1 VGGRLLQVSHK
12 LTIFL
17 TTILSGVALV
27 LVLAVSG
34 GKASAMPVPG
44 SGSWDTALTGVI
56 EELDEVSPQGDTHLI
71 VQDGNSF
78 PIQSDVLNLSAYV
91 GDEVTIYIRTFPLD
105 DDSEILDVIDV
116 GPAESFSAAKA

>member
-1 VGGRLLQVSHK
+1 MPTSRK
-12 LTIFL
+12 LAIFASVM
-17 TTILSGVALV
+17 LSGAALI

-56 EELDEVSPQGDTHLI
+56 EELDEVSPQGDTHVL

-78 PIQSDVLNLSAYV
+78 PIQSDVLDLSAYV
-91 GDEVTIYIRTFPLD
+91 DEEVTVYIRTLPGND
-105 DDSEILDVIDV
+105 GNEILDVIDV